1 MNFAFV
7 KWYPGAFMAGT
18 AHLSNEE
25 VGAYIRLLCWQAQS
39 GELPN
44 DFDRLS
50 RLADG
55 MTVDTWKAI
64 RDKFQVD
71 EESDGLY
78 NERMRAEMDAAAD
91 RVAKGRKAAQTRWGK
106 GDNASAYADALP
118 THMPK
123 KEREIERLR
132 EPQQPKSKSKTESES
147 RLQAAGLD
155 PESSPYKVEVARWGV
170 ANGLTPTTSM
180 ILPRLVE
187 GIHGPAKGKVWL
199 QDLDSRIATADKP
212 AAYLR
217 SAIKQ
222 EFGRQ

>member
-39 GELPN
+39 DELPN

-55 MTVDTWKAI
+55 MNVETWKAI

-78 NERMRAEMDAAAD
+78 NERMRAEMVAAAD
-91 RVAKGRKAAQTRWGK
+91 RVNKGRKAAQTRWGK

-123 KEREIERLR
+123 KEREKERKKQSHQNLT
-132 EPQQPKSKSKTESES
+132 ESKTESGT
-147 RLQAAGLD
+147 RLAAAGLD
-155 PESSPYKVEVARWGV
+155 PESQSYKVEVARWGV

-180 ILPRLVE
+180 ILPRLLE
-187 GIHGPAKGKVWL
+187 GLHGPAKGKDWIE
-199 QDLDSRIATADKP
+199 DLDGRIATARNP
-212 AAYLR
+212 VAYFKA
-217 SAIKQ
+217 AIKK

>member
-1 MNFAFV
+1 MQPKAYRGT
-7 KWYPGAFMAGT
+7 WYE
-18 AHLSNEE
+18 LR
-25 VGAYIRLLCWQAQS
+25 IRQVVSRCVHGWHLLCWQAQS

-55 MTVDTWKAI
+55 MSVDTWKAI

-71 EESDGLY
+71 EATDGLF

-123 KEREIERLR
+123 KEREREREK
-132 EPQQPKSKSKTESES
+132 EPQQSLTESNTDPES
-147 RLQAAGLD
+147 RLQAAGLQNL
-155 PESSPYKVEVARWGV
+155 SHTRSR
-170 ANGLTPTTSM
+170 
-180 ILPRLVE
+180 LPA
-187 GIHGPAKGKVWL
+187 GAL
-199 QDLDSRIATADKP
+199 QTV
-212 AAYLR
+212 
-217 SAIKQ
+217 
-222 EFGRQ
+222 

>member
-55 MTVDTWKAI
+55 MSLDSWKAI

-71 EESDGLY
+71 EATDGLF
-78 NERMRAEMDAAAD
+78 NERMRAEMTAAAD
-91 RVAKGRKAAQTRWGK
+91 RVAKGRRAADTRWGK
-106 GDNASAYADALP
+106 EDYARACADALP
-118 THMPK
+118 TQMPK
-123 KEREIERLR
+123 KEREREREK
-132 EPQQPKSKSKTESES
+132 EPQQSLTKSNTDSES

-155 PESSPYKVEVARWGV
+155 PESSPYKIEVARWGV

-180 ILPRLVE
+180 ILPRLLE

-199 QDLDSRIATADKP
+199 EDLDSRIATADKP

>member
-55 MTVDTWKAI
+55 MSLDSWKAI

-71 EESDGLY
+71 EATDGLF
-78 NERMRAEMDAAAD
+78 NERMRSEMTAAAD
-91 RVAKGRKAAQTRWGK
+91 RVAKGRKAADTRWGK
-106 GDNASAYADALP
+106 EEYARACADALP

-123 KEREIERLR
+123 KERERERQK
-132 EPQQPKSKSKTESES
+132 EPQQSFCETKTKSES
-147 RLQAAGLD
+147 RLHAAGLD

-180 ILPRLVE
+180 ILPRLVA

-199 QDLDSRIATADKP
+199 QDLDSRIATAKNP

-217 SAIKQ
+217 GAIKQ
-222 EFGRQ
+222 EFGRS

>member
-55 MTVDTWKAI
+55 MSVDTWKAI

-71 EESDGLY
+71 EATDGLF
-78 NERMRAEMDAAAD
+78 NEEALEYISKQPIYLNNPSLTRPPGAVTMEEERQPRQAQALLKKNPKQRQWFYYGIDLVRGHAFENDNWVEHHPECQLHDKNGQPVERTVWDFGSECGTERWLNTSRAMIAGGLNGIFLDGFQGSEFSFDHRTHEAD
-91 RVAKGRKAAQTRWGK
+91 QVKRR
-106 GDNASAYADALP
+106 
-118 THMPK
+118 
-123 KEREIERLR
+123 
-132 EPQQPKSKSKTESES
+132 
-147 RLQAAGLD
+147 
-155 PESSPYKVEVARWGV
+155 
-170 ANGLTPTTSM
+170 
-180 ILPRLVE
+180 
-187 GIHGPAKGKVWL
+187 
-199 QDLDSRIATADKP
+199 
-212 AAYLR
+212 
-217 SAIKQ
+217 
-222 EFGRQ
+222 FC

>member
-1 MNFAFV
+1 
-7 KWYPGAFMAGT
+7 
-18 AHLSNEE
+18 
-25 VGAYIRLLCWQAQS
+25 
-39 GELPN
+39 
-44 DFDRLS
+44 
-50 RLADG
+50 
-55 MTVDTWKAI
+55 
-64 RDKFQVD
+64 
-71 EESDGLY
+71 
-78 NERMRAEMDAAAD
+78 
-91 RVAKGRKAAQTRWGK
+91 
-106 GDNASAYADALP
+106 
-118 THMPK
+118 MPK
-123 KEREIERLR
+123 KERERERQK
-132 EPQQPKSKSKTESES
+132 EPQQSLTESITDSET

-155 PESSPYKVEVARWGV
+155 PESSPYKVEVARWAV

>member
-55 MTVDTWKAI
+55 MSLDSWKAI

-71 EESDGLY
+71 EATDGLF
-78 NERMRAEMDAAAD
+78 NERMRAEMTAAAD
-91 RVAKGRKAAQTRWGK
+91 RVAKGRRAADTRWGK
-106 GDNASAYADALP
+106 EDYARACADALP
-118 THMPK
+118 TQMPK
-123 KEREIERLR
+123 KERERERQK
-132 EPQQPKSKSKTESES
+132 EPQQSLTKSNTDSES

-155 PESSPYKVEVARWGV
+155 PESSPYKIEVARWGV

-180 ILPRLVE
+180 ILPRLLE

-199 QDLDSRIATADKP
+199 EDLDSRIATADKP

>member
-55 MTVDTWKAI
+55 MSLDSWKAI

-71 EESDGLY
+71 EATDGLF
-78 NERMRAEMDAAAD
+78 NERMRAEMTAAAD
-91 RVAKGRKAAQTRWGK
+91 RVAKGRRAADTRWGK
-106 GDNASAYADALP
+106 EEYARACADALP

-123 KEREIERLR
+123 KERERERQK
-132 EPQQPKSKSKTESES
+132 EPQQSLTESNTDPES

-180 ILPRLVE
+180 ILPRLVA
-187 GIHGPAKGKVWL
+187 GVHGPAKGKVWL
-199 QDLDSRIATADKP
+199 QDLDARIATADKP

>member
-55 MTVDTWKAI
+55 MSLDSWKAI

-71 EESDGLY
+71 EATDGLF

-91 RVAKGRKAAQTRWGK
+91 RVAKGRRAAETRWGK
-106 GDNASAYADALP
+106 EDYARACADVLP
-118 THMPK
+118 TQMPK
-123 KEREIERLR
+123 KERERERQK
-132 EPQQPKSKSKTESES
+132 EPQQSLTESSTSES

>member
-1 MNFAFV
+1 MQPKAC
-7 KWYPGAFMAGT
+7 KGIWYELRICQVVSRRVHGWHGSPVQRGGGCVTSASSAG
-18 AHLSNEE
+18 
-25 VGAYIRLLCWQAQS
+25 RAQS

-55 MTVDTWKAI
+55 MSVDTWKAI

-71 EESDGLY
+71 EATDGLY

-123 KEREIERLR
+123 KERERER
-132 EPQQPKSKSKTESES
+132 QKSLS
-147 RLQAAGLD
+147 
-155 PESSPYKVEVARWGV
+155 
-170 ANGLTPTTSM
+170 N
-180 ILPRLVE
+180 
-187 GIHGPAKGKVWL
+187 H
-199 QDLDSRIATADKP
+199 
-212 AAYLR
+212 
-217 SAIKQ
+217 
-222 EFGRQ
+222 